1 MAAKFHEL
9 TISDVRPQGRDAVAL
24 AFDVPEDLREAYH
37 FVPGQ
42 YLTLRAEIN
51 GKDERR
57 SYSICSPLSGD
68 CLEVGIKKLEGG
80 AFSPYAHG
88 LKAGDRLQLMQP
100 QGRFTLSIDPAA
112 SRDILLIA
120 SGSGITPVLSIAQSV
135 LEGEPESSVTLLY
148 GNRTAETMMFR
159 EELEELK
166 DRFMGRFSL
175 LHFLS
180 REDQDIDL
188 LNGRINETKLE
199 QLAEKK
205 VIYPADHDGIYL
217 CGPQEMIETCS
228 AKLISLGAEQENIH
242 FELFTP
248 ADGSVIKPKVTAD
261 ARKNAAGQVEVETI
275 LDGSRKRFAMDGT
288 KNTVLSA
295 AHDAGI
301 ELPFSCAGGMCCTCR
316 CQVAEGEAA
325 MDVNYSLEPWEIEAG
340 FILACQ
346 ARPKSEKLVL
356 DFDAS

>member
-9 TISDVRPQGRDAVAL
+9 TITDVCPQGREAVSIS
-24 AFDVPEDLREAYH
+24 FNVPEELREAYA

-42 YLTLRAEIN
+42 YLTLRAEID
-51 GKDERR
+51 GRDERR
-57 SYSICSPLSGD
+57 SYSICCPLSAD
-68 CLEVGIKKLEGG
+68 CLEVGIKRLEGG
-80 AFSPYAHG
+80 VFSTHAHA
-88 LKAGDRLQLMQP
+88 LKAGDTLQVMQP
-100 QGRFTLSIDPAA
+100 QGRFTLAVDPQAK
-112 SRDILLIA
+112 RDILLIA

-135 LEGEPESSVTLLY
+135 LEGEAESRVTMLY
-148 GNRTAETMMFR
+148 GNRTTESMMFR

-166 DRFMGRFSL
+166 DRFMDRFSL

-188 LNGRINETKLE
+188 LSGRIDEGKLE
-199 QLAEKK
+199 QLAAKK
-205 VIYPADHDGIYL
+205 IIDPAFHDGIYL
-217 CGPQEMIETCS
+217 CGPQEMTEACS
-228 AKLISLGAEQENIH
+228 AKLIALGADQANIH

-248 ADGSVIKPKVTAD
+248 ADGSVIKPKARED
-261 ARKNAAGQVEVETI
+261 AARNAAGQVEVETI

-288 KNTVLSA
+288 KATVLAA